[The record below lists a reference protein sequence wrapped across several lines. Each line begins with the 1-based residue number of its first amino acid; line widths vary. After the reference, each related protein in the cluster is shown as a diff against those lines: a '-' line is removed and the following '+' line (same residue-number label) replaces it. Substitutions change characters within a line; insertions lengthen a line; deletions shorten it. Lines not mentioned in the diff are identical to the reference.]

1 MGQNITRMTLNQYRS
16 RHFYRHCL
24 LVFCSTDILWVDQF
38 FRILHNVKS
47 CTIIEKLYKFIST
60 LGRGTY
66 GNLGIL
72 FFHSAGYLKS
82 GPPPKASN
90 CCLLFMI
97 VEIVEILELVL
108 VVVGV
113 FVVLN
118 QKVGTT
124 LVVVVVVVAFVLLL
138 FSLARGFRGLTST
151 CCCCCCKATMFKSCM
166 WGPWRLSLERTPWPP
181 LWVNGWCWFSSV
193 RDGTPLILLVS
204 LPKLF
209 IGSLVR

>member
-1 MGQNITRMTLNQYRS
+1 MTSNQYRS

-24 LVFCSTDILWVDQF
+24 LVFCSTDILWVGEF

-47 CTIIEKLYKFIST
+47 CTIIEKLCKFIFT

-82 GPPPKASN
+82 GPPPKASS

-181 LWVNGWCWFSSV
+181 LWVNGWYWFSIV

-209 IGSLVR
+209 IGSLAR

>member
-1 MGQNITRMTLNQYRS
+1 M
-16 RHFYRHCL
+16 
-24 LVFCSTDILWVDQF
+24 
-38 FRILHNVKS
+38 KS

-82 GPPPKASN
+82 GPRPKASS
-90 CCLLFMI
+90 CCLLCM
-97 VEIVEILELVL
+97 VDERVEILEVVL

-138 FSLARGFRGLTST
+138 FSLDRGFSGLTST
-151 CCCCCCKATMFKSCM
+151 CCCCCCKGTVFKSCM
-166 WGPWRLSLERTPWPP
+166 
-181 LWVNGWCWFSSV
+181 
-193 RDGTPLILLVS
+193 
-204 LPKLF
+204 
-209 IGSLVR
+209 